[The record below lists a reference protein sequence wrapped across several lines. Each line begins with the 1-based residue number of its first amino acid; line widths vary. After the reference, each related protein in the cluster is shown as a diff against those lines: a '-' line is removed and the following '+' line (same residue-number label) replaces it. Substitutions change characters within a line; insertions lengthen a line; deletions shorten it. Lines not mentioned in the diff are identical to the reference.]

1 MGKKKSKKNKRIEG
15 IFRANEKGFGFV
27 EIENETEDYFIPP
40 KSINGALD
48 GDTVQISIIKQKELN
63 RRAEAKVTKV
73 LKRENYL
80 YFEIVKILKP
90 NNCLK

>member
-48 GDTVQISIIKQKELN
+48 GDTVQI
-63 RRAEAKVTKV
+63 
-73 LKRENYL
+73 
-80 YFEIVKILKP
+80 
-90 NNCLK
+90 